1 MSNIKFKD
9 VNAVAIIPA
18 KGNSTRLPKKNF
30 QIINSKSLVEY
41 AIDYAKSSTYI
52 KKIYVSTDSN
62 EIKEIAKKNKVLSFD
77 RPKDLL
83 GEAEV
88 ADIYVDL
95 VKKISN
101 DSITHVV
108 GLQPDHPDRQN
119 KLDDMINYF
128 IEKKY
133 MDLFTV
139 NKNGTRNGSVR
150 IFKAENVLSGQMSRR
165 VGAMLDDCT
174 NVENKWQLDLANKRI
189 LEGDYYEKNWK
200 Y

>member
-1 MSNIKFKD
+1 MDNNKLKNI
-9 VNAVAIIPA
+9 NAIAIIPA

-30 QIINSKSLVEY
+30 QLIKNKTLVEH
-41 AIDYAKSSTYI
+41 AIDYAKSSSYV
-52 KKIYVSTDSN
+52 KKIYVSTDAD
-62 EIKEIAKKNKVLSFD
+62 EIKTIAKKNNVEAWD

-95 VKKISN
+95 LKKVPIEN
-101 DSITHVV
+101 ITHVV

-139 NKNGTRNGSVR
+139 NKDGTRNGSVR
-150 IFKAENVLSGQMSRR
+150 IFKAENVISGQMSRR
-165 VGAMLDDCT
+165 VGAMLDNCT
-174 NVENKWQLDLANKRI
+174 NVEQQWQLDIAHKRI
-189 LEGDYYEKNWK
+189 LEGDYYGNK
-200 Y
+200 

>member
-1 MSNIKFKD
+1 MNNVKFKNI
-9 VNAVAIIPA
+9 NAIAIIPA
-18 KGNSTRLPKKNF
+18 KGNSTRLPKKNL
-30 QIINSKSLVEY
+30 QLINNKTLVEHS
-41 AIDYAKSSTYI
+41 IDYAKTSKYVR
-52 KKIYVSTDSN
+52 KIYVSTDSD
-62 EIKEIAKKNKVLSFD
+62 EIKGMAKKNNVEIQD

-95 VKKISN
+95 VNKIN
-101 DSITHVV
+101 LDNITHIV

-119 KLDDMINYF
+119 QLDDMIDYF

-139 NKNGTRNGSVR
+139 NKDGTRNGSVR
-150 IFKAENVLSGQMSRR
+150 IFKAENVVSGQMSRR

-174 NVENKWQLDLANKRI
+174 NVEKQWQLDIANKRI
-189 LEGDYYEKNWK
+189 LEGDYYEKK
-200 Y
+200 

>member
-1 MSNIKFKD
+1 MNNVKFKNI
-9 VNAVAIIPA
+9 NAIAIIPA
-18 KGNSTRLPKKNF
+18 KGNSTRLPKKNL
-30 QIINSKSLVEY
+30 QLINNKTLVEHS
-41 AIDYAKSSTYI
+41 IDYAKTSKYV
-52 KKIYVSTDSN
+52 KKIYVSTDSD
-62 EIKEIAKKNKVLSFD
+62 EIKVMAKKNNVEIQD

-95 VKKISN
+95 VKKIN
-101 DSITHVV
+101 LDNITHII

-119 KLDDMINYF
+119 KLDDMIDYF

-139 NKNGTRNGSVR
+139 NKDGTRNGSVR
-150 IFKAENVLSGQMSRR
+150 IFKAENVASGQMSRR

-174 NVENKWQLDLANKRI
+174 NVEKQWQLDIANKRI
-189 LEGDYYEKNWK
+189 LEGDYYGKK
-200 Y
+200 

>member
-1 MSNIKFKD
+1 MNNVKFKN

-18 KGNSTRLPKKNF
+18 KGNSTRLPKKNL
-30 QIINSKSLVEY
+30 QLINNKTLVEHS
-41 AIDYAKSSTYI
+41 IDYAKTSNYI
-52 KKIYVSTDSN
+52 RKIYISTDSD
-62 EIKEIAKKNKVLSFD
+62 EIKDMAKKNNVEIQD

-95 VKKISN
+95 VKKIN
-101 DSITHVV
+101 LENITHII

-119 KLDDMINYF
+119 KLDDMIDYF

-139 NKNGTRNGSVR
+139 NKDGTRNGSVR
-150 IFKAENVLSGQMSRR
+150 IFKAENVVSGQMSRR

-174 NVENKWQLDLANKRI
+174 NVEKQWQLDIANKRI
-189 LEGDYYEKNWK
+189 LEGDYYGKK
-200 Y
+200 

>member
-1 MSNIKFKD
+1 MNNVRFKNI
-9 VNAVAIIPA
+9 NAVAIIPA
-18 KGNSTRLPKKNF
+18 KGNSTRLPKKNL
-30 QIINSKSLVEY
+30 QLINNKTLVEHS
-41 AIDYAKSSTYI
+41 IDYAKTSKYVR
-52 KKIYVSTDSN
+52 KIYISTDSD
-62 EIKEIAKKNKVLSFD
+62 EIKVMAKKNNVEIQD

-95 VKKISN
+95 VKKIN
-101 DSITHVV
+101 LDNITHII

-119 KLDDMINYF
+119 KLDDMIDYF

-139 NKNGTRNGSVR
+139 NKDGTRNGSVR
-150 IFKAENVLSGQMSRR
+150 IFKAENVVSGQMSRR

-174 NVENKWQLDLANKRI
+174 NVEKQWQLDIANKRI
-189 LEGDYYEKNWK
+189 LEGDYYGKK
-200 Y
+200 

>member
-1 MSNIKFKD
+1 MNNVKFKNI
-9 VNAVAIIPA
+9 NAIAIIPA
-18 KGNSTRLPKKNF
+18 KGNSTRLPKKNL
-30 QIINSKSLVEY
+30 QLINNKTLVEHS
-41 AIDYAKSSTYI
+41 IDYAKTSKYVR
-52 KKIYVSTDSN
+52 KIYVSTDSD
-62 EIKEIAKKNKVLSFD
+62 EIKGMAKKNNVEIQD

-95 VKKISN
+95 VKKIN
-101 DSITHVV
+101 LDNITHII

-119 KLDDMINYF
+119 KLDDMIDYF

-139 NKNGTRNGSVR
+139 NKDGTRNGSVR
-150 IFKAENVLSGQMSRR
+150 IFKAENVISGQMSRR

-174 NVENKWQLDLANKRI
+174 NVEKQWQLDIANKRI
-189 LEGDYYEKNWK
+189 LEGDYYGKK
-200 Y
+200 

>member
-1 MSNIKFKD
+1 MDNNKLKNI
-9 VNAVAIIPA
+9 NAIAIIPA

-30 QIINSKSLVEY
+30 QLIKSKTLIEH
-41 AIDYAKSSTYI
+41 AIDYAKSSSYV
-52 KKIYVSTDSN
+52 KKIYVSTDSD
-62 EIKEIAKKNKVLSFD
+62 EIKAIAKKNNVEAWD

-95 VKKISN
+95 LKKVPIEN
-101 DSITHVV
+101 ITHVV

-128 IEKKY
+128 VEKKY

-139 NKNGTRNGSVR
+139 NKDGTRNGSVR
-150 IFKAENVLSGQMSRR
+150 IFKAENVISGQMSRR
-165 VGAMLDDCT
+165 VGAMLDNCT
-174 NVENKWQLDLANKRI
+174 NVEQQWQLDVAHKRI
-189 LEGDYYEKNWK
+189 LDGDYYGSK
-200 Y
+200 

>member
-1 MSNIKFKD
+1 MDNNKFKNI
-9 VNAVAIIPA
+9 NAIAIIPA

-30 QIINSKSLVEY
+30 QLIKSKTLIEH
-41 AIDYAKSSTYI
+41 AIDYAKSSSYV
-52 KKIYVSTDSN
+52 KKIYVSTDAD
-62 EIKEIAKKNKVLSFD
+62 EIKAVAKKNNVVAWD

-95 VKKISN
+95 LKKIPIEG
-101 DSITHVV
+101 ITHVV

-128 IEKKY
+128 VEKKY

-139 NKNGTRNGSVR
+139 NKDGTRNGSVR
-150 IFKAENVLSGQMSRR
+150 IFKAENVISGQMSRR
-165 VGAMLDDCT
+165 VGAMLDNCT
-174 NVENKWQLDLANKRI
+174 NVEQQWQLDVAHKRI
-189 LEGDYYEKNWK
+189 LDGDYYGSK
-200 Y
+200 

>member
-1 MSNIKFKD
+1 MDNNKLKNI
-9 VNAVAIIPA
+9 NAIAIIPA

-30 QIINSKSLVEY
+30 QLIKSKTLIEH
-41 AIDYAKSSTYI
+41 AIDYAKSSSYV
-52 KKIYVSTDSN
+52 KKIYVSTDAD
-62 EIKEIAKKNKVLSFD
+62 EIKAVAKKNNVVAWD

-95 VKKISN
+95 LKKIPIE
-101 DSITHVV
+101 DITHVV

-128 IEKKY
+128 VEKKY

-139 NKNGTRNGSVR
+139 NKDGTRNGSVR
-150 IFKAENVLSGQMSRR
+150 IFKAENVISGQMSRR
-165 VGAMLDDCT
+165 VGAMLDNCT
-174 NVENKWQLDLANKRI
+174 NVEQQWQLDVAHKRI
-189 LEGDYYEKNWK
+189 LDGDYYGSK
-200 Y
+200 

>member
-1 MSNIKFKD
+1 MDNNKLKNI
-9 VNAVAIIPA
+9 NAIAIIPA

-30 QIINSKSLVEY
+30 QLIKNKTLVEH
-41 AIDYAKSSTYI
+41 AIDYAKSSSYV
-52 KKIYVSTDSN
+52 KKIYVSTDAD
-62 EIKEIAKKNKVLSFD
+62 EIKSVAKKNNVVAWD

-95 VKKISN
+95 LKKIPIE
-101 DSITHVV
+101 DITHVV

-139 NKNGTRNGSVR
+139 NKDGTRNGSVR
-150 IFKAENVLSGQMSRR
+150 IFKAENVISGQMSRR
-165 VGAMLDDCT
+165 VGAMLDNCT
-174 NVENKWQLDLANKRI
+174 NVEQQWQLDIAHKRI
-189 LEGDYYEKNWK
+189 LEGDYYGTK
-200 Y
+200 

>member
-1 MSNIKFKD
+1 MNNVRFKNI
-9 VNAVAIIPA
+9 NAVAIIPA
-18 KGNSTRLPKKNF
+18 KGNSTRLPKKNL
-30 QIINSKSLVEY
+30 QLINNKTLVEHS
-41 AIDYAKSSTYI
+41 IDYAKTSKYVR
-52 KKIYVSTDSN
+52 KIYVSTDSD
-62 EIKEIAKKNKVLSFD
+62 EIKGMAKKNNVEIQD

-95 VKKISN
+95 VNKIN
-101 DSITHVV
+101 LDNITHII

-119 KLDDMINYF
+119 KLDDMIDYF

-139 NKNGTRNGSVR
+139 NKDGTRNGSVR
-150 IFKAENVLSGQMSRR
+150 IFKAENVVSGQMSRR

-174 NVENKWQLDLANKRI
+174 NVEKQWQLDIANKRI
-189 LEGDYYEKNWK
+189 LEGDYYGKK
-200 Y
+200 

>member
-1 MSNIKFKD
+1 MDNNKLKNI
-9 VNAVAIIPA
+9 NAIAIIPA

-30 QIINSKSLVEY
+30 QLIKNKTLVEH
-41 AIDYAKSSTYI
+41 AIDYAKSSSYV
-52 KKIYVSTDSN
+52 KKIYVSTDAD
-62 EIKEIAKKNKVLSFD
+62 EIKAVAKKNNVVAWD

-95 VKKISN
+95 LKKIPIE
-101 DSITHVV
+101 DITHVV

-139 NKNGTRNGSVR
+139 NKDGTRNGSVR
-150 IFKAENVLSGQMSRR
+150 IFKAENVISGQMSRR
-165 VGAMLDDCT
+165 VGAMLDNCT
-174 NVENKWQLDLANKRI
+174 NVEQQWQLDIAHKRI
-189 LEGDYYEKNWK
+189 LEGDYYGSK
-200 Y
+200 

>member
-1 MSNIKFKD
+1 MDNNKLKNI
-9 VNAVAIIPA
+9 NAIAIIPA

-30 QIINSKSLVEY
+30 QLIKNKTLVEH
-41 AIDYAKSSTYI
+41 AIDYAKSSSYV
-52 KKIYVSTDSN
+52 KKIYVSTDAD
-62 EIKEIAKKNKVLSFD
+62 EIKAVAKKNNVVAWD

-95 VKKISN
+95 LKKVPIEN
-101 DSITHVV
+101 ITHVV

-139 NKNGTRNGSVR
+139 NKDGTRNGSVR
-150 IFKAENVLSGQMSRR
+150 IFKAENVISGQMSRR
-165 VGAMLDDCT
+165 VGAMMDNCT
-174 NVENKWQLDLANKRI
+174 NVEQQWQLDIAHKRI
-189 LEGDYYEKNWK
+189 LEGDYYGSK
-200 Y
+200 

>member
-1 MSNIKFKD
+1 MNNVKFKN

-18 KGNSTRLPKKNF
+18 KGNSTRLPKKNL
-30 QIINSKSLVEY
+30 QLINNKTLVEHS
-41 AIDYAKSSTYI
+41 IDYAKTSNYI
-52 KKIYVSTDSN
+52 RKIYISTDYD
-62 EIKEIAKKNKVLSFD
+62 EIKDMAKKNNVEIQD

-95 VKKISN
+95 VKKIN
-101 DSITHVV
+101 LENITHII

-119 KLDDMINYF
+119 KLDDMIDYF

-139 NKNGTRNGSVR
+139 NKDGTRNGSVR
-150 IFKAENVLSGQMSRR
+150 IFKAENVVSGQMSRR

-174 NVENKWQLDLANKRI
+174 NVEKQWQLDIANKRI
-189 LEGDYYEKNWK
+189 LEGDYYGKK
-200 Y
+200 

>member
-1 MSNIKFKD
+1 MDNNKFKNI
-9 VNAVAIIPA
+9 NAIAIIPA

-30 QIINSKSLVEY
+30 QLIKSKTLIEH
-41 AIDYAKSSTYI
+41 AIDYAKSSSYV
-52 KKIYVSTDSN
+52 KKIYVSTDAD
-62 EIKEIAKKNKVLSFD
+62 EIKAVAKKNNVVAWD

-95 VKKISN
+95 LKKIPIGG
-101 DSITHVV
+101 ITHVV

-128 IEKKY
+128 VEKKY

-139 NKNGTRNGSVR
+139 NKDGTRNGSVR
-150 IFKAENVLSGQMSRR
+150 IFKAENVISGQMSRR
-165 VGAMLDDCT
+165 VGAMLDNCT
-174 NVENKWQLDLANKRI
+174 NVEQQWQLDVAHKRI
-189 LEGDYYEKNWK
+189 LDGDYYGSK
-200 Y
+200 

>member
-1 MSNIKFKD
+1 MNNVKFKN

-18 KGNSTRLPKKNF
+18 KGNSTRLPKKNL
-30 QIINSKSLVEY
+30 QLINNKTLVEHS
-41 AIDYAKSSTYI
+41 IDYAKTSNYI
-52 KKIYVSTDSN
+52 RKIYISTDSD
-62 EIKEIAKKNKVLSFD
+62 EIKDMAKKNNVEIQD

-95 VKKISN
+95 VKKIN
-101 DSITHVV
+101 LENITHII

-119 KLDDMINYF
+119 KLDDMIDYF

-139 NKNGTRNGSVR
+139 NKDGTRNGSVR
-150 IFKAENVLSGQMSRR
+150 IFKAENVVSGQMSRR

-174 NVENKWQLDLANKRI
+174 NVEKQWQLDIANKRI
-189 LEGDYYEKNWK
+189 LEGDYYEKK
-200 Y
+200 

>member
-1 MSNIKFKD
+1 MNNVKFKN

-18 KGNSTRLPKKNF
+18 KGNSTRLPKKNL
-30 QIINSKSLVEY
+30 QLINNKTLVEHS
-41 AIDYAKSSTYI
+41 IDYAKTSNYI
-52 KKIYVSTDSN
+52 RKIYISTDSD
-62 EIKEIAKKNKVLSFD
+62 EIKDMAKKNNVEIQD

-95 VKKISN
+95 VKKIN
-101 DSITHVV
+101 LENITHII

-119 KLDDMINYF
+119 KLDDMIDYF

-139 NKNGTRNGSVR
+139 NKDGTRNGSVR
-150 IFKAENVLSGQMSRR
+150 IFKAENVISGQMSRR

-174 NVENKWQLDLANKRI
+174 NVEKQWQLDIANKRI
-189 LEGDYYEKNWK
+189 LEGDYYGKK
-200 Y
+200 

>member
-1 MSNIKFKD
+1 MNNVKFKNI
-9 VNAVAIIPA
+9 NAVAIIPA
-18 KGNSTRLPKKNF
+18 KGNSTRLPKKNL
-30 QIINSKSLVEY
+30 QLINNKTLVEHS
-41 AIDYAKSSTYI
+41 IDYAKTSKYVR
-52 KKIYVSTDSN
+52 KIYISTDSD
-62 EIKEIAKKNKVLSFD
+62 EIKVMAKKNNVEIQD

-95 VKKISN
+95 VKKIN
-101 DSITHVV
+101 LDNITHII

-119 KLDDMINYF
+119 KLDDMIDYF

-139 NKNGTRNGSVR
+139 NKDGTRNGSVR
-150 IFKAENVLSGQMSRR
+150 IFKAENVVSGQMSRR

-174 NVENKWQLDLANKRI
+174 NVEKQWQLDIANKRI
-189 LEGDYYEKNWK
+189 LEGDYYGKK
-200 Y
+200 

>member
-1 MSNIKFKD
+1 MNNLKFKD
-9 VNAVAIIPA
+9 VYAVAIIPA

-30 QIINSKSLVEY
+30 QIINNKTLVEH
-41 AIDYAKSSTYI
+41 AIDYAKSSKYI
-52 KKIYVSTDSN
+52 KGIYVSTDSN
-62 EIKEIAKKNKVLSFD
+62 EIKEISRKNNVEIVD
-77 RPKDLL
+77 RPKNLL

-95 VKKISN
+95 VKKIPN
-101 DSITHVV
+101 DSITHIV

-139 NKNGTRNGSVR
+139 NKDGTRNGSVR
-150 IFKAENVLSGQMSRR
+150 IFKAENVVSGQVSRR
-165 VGAMLDDCT
+165 VGSMLDNCT
-174 NVENKWQLDLANKRI
+174 NVEKQWQLDLANERI
-189 LEGDYYEKNWK
+189 LKGDYYGKK
-200 Y
+200 

>member
-1 MSNIKFKD
+1 MNNVKFKNI
-9 VNAVAIIPA
+9 NAIAIIPA
-18 KGNSTRLPKKNF
+18 KGNSTRLPKKNL
-30 QIINSKSLVEY
+30 QLINNKTLVEHS
-41 AIDYAKSSTYI
+41 IDYAKTSKYVR
-52 KKIYVSTDSN
+52 KIYVSTDSD
-62 EIKEIAKKNKVLSFD
+62 EIKGMAKKNNVEIQD

-95 VKKISN
+95 VNKIN
-101 DSITHVV
+101 LDNITHIV

-119 KLDDMINYF
+119 QLDDMIDYF

-139 NKNGTRNGSVR
+139 NKDGTRNGSVR
-150 IFKAENVLSGQMSRR
+150 IFKAENVVSGQMSRR

-174 NVENKWQLDLANKRI
+174 NVEKQWQLDIANKRI
-189 LEGDYYEKNWK
+189 LEGDYYGKK
-200 Y
+200 

>member
-1 MSNIKFKD
+1 MNNVKFKNI
-9 VNAVAIIPA
+9 NAIAIIPA
-18 KGNSTRLPKKNF
+18 KGNSTRLPKKNL
-30 QIINSKSLVEY
+30 QLINNKTLVEHS
-41 AIDYAKSSTYI
+41 IDYAKTSKYVR
-52 KKIYVSTDSN
+52 KIYISTDSD
-62 EIKEIAKKNKVLSFD
+62 EIKVMAKKNNVEIQD

-95 VKKISN
+95 VKKIN
-101 DSITHVV
+101 LDNITHII

-119 KLDDMINYF
+119 KLDDMIDYF

-139 NKNGTRNGSVR
+139 NKDGTRNGSVR
-150 IFKAENVLSGQMSRR
+150 IFKAENVVSGQMSRR

-174 NVENKWQLDLANKRI
+174 NVEKQWQLDIANKRI
-189 LEGDYYEKNWK
+189 LEGDYYGKK
-200 Y
+200 